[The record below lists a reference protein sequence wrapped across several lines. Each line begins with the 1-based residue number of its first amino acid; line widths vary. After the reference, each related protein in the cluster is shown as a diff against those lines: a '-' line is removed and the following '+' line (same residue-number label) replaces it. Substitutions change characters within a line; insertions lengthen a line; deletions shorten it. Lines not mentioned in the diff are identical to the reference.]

1 MGENVAAGLAF
12 SNAHT
17 FTRLILS
24 LPHIKSDSQPQL
36 RIHECM
42 SALVM

>member
-17 FTRLILS
+17 CTRLILS
-24 LPHIKSDSQPQL
+24 LPHIKSASQPQL
-36 RIHECM
+36 HIHKRM